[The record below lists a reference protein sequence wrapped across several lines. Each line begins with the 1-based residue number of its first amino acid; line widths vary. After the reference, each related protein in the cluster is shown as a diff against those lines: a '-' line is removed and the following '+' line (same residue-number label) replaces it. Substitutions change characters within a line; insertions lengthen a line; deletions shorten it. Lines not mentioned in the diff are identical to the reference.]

1 MDLIKQIFFKLNGYI
16 YILDIVHV
24 MMSLPK
30 NCKTERICCLFKT
43 KLNAFFEVLKMEREK
58 HLGHSLAIIA
68 SIFMLIKDKVQ

>member
-1 MDLIKQIFFKLNGYI
+1 MDT

-58 HLGHSLAIIA
+58 NT
-68 SIFMLIKDKVQ
+68 